1 MCSRGLVAKWP
12 SLMAGTSVV
21 KRGVR
26 SQDRPS
32 SVPLFPHPLVKFLGA
47 GHTALQ
53 PGIPGPFKG
62 FSLGSPPRSLSC
74 FGSGVQSVQCSIT
87 TTRGQQALGRLESGR
102 KREKARTYRGRDT
115 DLAGISKTDPG
126 QLSCRQ
132 RRLGSLGCQ
141 PLGKAVNS
149 VSQDWRLSGKEMGSV
164 LVSEMIC
171 GIISSCLQILH
182 GFRPPS

>member
-1 MCSRGLVAKWP
+1 MS
-12 SLMAGTSVV
+12 GTSGV

-32 SVPLFPHPLVKFLGA
+32 SVPLFPQPLVKLLGV

-62 FSLGSPPRSLSC
+62 FSLGSPLRSLSC

-87 TTRGQQALGRLESGR
+87 ATRGQQALGRLESGSWGPE
-102 KREKARTYRGRDT
+102 RERESKNLTEAEVPDMPGLTGVW
-115 DLAGISKTDPG
+115 KTDPG
-126 QLSCRQ
+126 QLSCSRQ
-132 RRLGSLGCQ
+132 RLGSLGCQ
-141 PLGKAVNS
+141 PPWESCKLF
-149 VSQDWRLSGKEMGSV
+149 VSQGWHLSGNEMGSV
-164 LVSEMIC
+164 LVSEMVC
-171 GIISSCLQILH
+171 GIISSCLQIPH